1 MSQSK
6 FEWKVGLFVLIGLI
20 LLAGLMINF
29 SRGLPFFK
37 GTYALRLRAENVG
50 GIKPKA
56 AVLMSGVKVGN
67 VVDSQLS
74 TNGSVVIALEIF
86 DAYKIDREAKFMIDA
101 LGFLGDQYVA
111 ITVTNTS
118 GHFLTNGETVT
129 AESPLNLQEAM
140 RSTAGLLT
148 QAQATM
154 KTLNEAVS
162 NVNRTVLNHATLTS
176 FANSISNLQAISSG
190 ANKTLGKIDLL
201 VQSNAPVL
209 SASVSNLHDF
219 STELKTVLATN
230 QEGVAAVVQNL
241 RNASSN
247 LNFLIADVKATNGP
261 AGLLLRDEHMKQQLA
276 ELATNLN
283 GMAENFSTFGSNLNQ
298 RGIWSMLWKPKPE
311 KEFKKPW

>member
-20 LLAGLMINF
+20 LLAALMINF
-29 SRGLPFFK
+29 SKGLPFFK
-37 GTYALRLRAENVG
+37 KTYTLQLRAENVG

-74 TNGSVVIALEIF
+74 TNGSVLIELEIYNEF
-86 DAYKIDREAKFMIDA
+86 KIDRQAKFTIDA

-111 ITVTNTS
+111 ITVTNTT
-118 GHFLTNGETVT
+118 GNYLTNNETVV

-140 RSTAGLLT
+140 RSTAGLLN
-148 QAQATM
+148 QARATM

-162 NVNRTVLNHATLTS
+162 NVNRTVLNDATLTS
-176 FANSISNLQAISSG
+176 FAHSISNLQTISSS
-190 ANKTLGKIDLL
+190 ANKTLGKIDLI

-209 SASVSNLHDF
+209 NASVSNLYGF
-219 STELKTVLATN
+219 STELKSVLATN
-230 QEGVAAVVQNL
+230 QDDFASVVKNL

-247 LNFLIADVKATNGP
+247 LNVLIADVKATNGP
-261 AGLLLRDEHMKQQLA
+261 AGLLLRDEKMKNQLV
-276 ELATNLN
+276 ELTENLN
-283 GMAENFSTFGSNLNQ
+283 SMAENFSIFGSNLNQ